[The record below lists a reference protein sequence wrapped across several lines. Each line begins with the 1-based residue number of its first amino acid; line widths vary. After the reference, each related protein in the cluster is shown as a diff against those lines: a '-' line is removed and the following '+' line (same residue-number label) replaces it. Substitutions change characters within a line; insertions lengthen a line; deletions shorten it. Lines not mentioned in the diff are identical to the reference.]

1 MFAMTGECSLENLP
15 GRLPSSGR
23 VLFASGSPRGSGAAV
38 ASAFR
43 CPAPE
48 PTRFHERQASMGE
61 AIARFREM
69 ALAIRCRSDAAFVA
83 PDHLYLG
90 PAFTLRNVTSRLIAG
105 KVSAADFASMLR
117 QTARTAPGV
126 KGTPDS
132 AEAVSTNREDM
143 NTHFA
148 LYRRPILAE
157 APSKAD
163 FDKQHAVALREAVR
177 WGELLPSIEKRL
189 DSVSDATLAMRE
201 MAADAWLSRY
211 SRTKQRYAK
220 ALLRW
225 QRDFDALGRFI
236 QEPPAA
242 VSNSASEKQTSTAK
256 QKKRRDRKGIGGP
269 KFKYSDELVREVV
282 AARERAEKQ
291 AAKARQRLPAW
302 APWLWD
308 YCRSRINIA
317 EMFPPAFKGEP
328 WQPRAERFKKAAKAR
343 LSRSGN

>member
-1 MFAMTGECSLENLP
+1 
-15 GRLPSSGR
+15 
-23 VLFASGSPRGSGAAV
+23 
-38 ASAFR
+38 
-43 CPAPE
+43 
-48 PTRFHERQASMGE
+48 MGE

-117 QTARTAPGV
+117 QAARTAPGV

-132 AEAVSTNREDM
+132 AEAVSTNREVM

-148 LYRRPILAE
+148 RYRRPILAK

-189 DSVSDATLAMRE
+189 DSVSEATLAMRE

-220 ALLRW
+220 TLLRW
-225 QRDFDALGRFI
+225 QRDLDALGRFI
-236 QEPPAA
+236 EEPPAA
-242 VSNSASEKQTSTAK
+242 ASSSTNEKQTSTAK
-256 QKKRRDRKGIGGP
+256 QKKRRDRKGIGGRP
-269 KFKYSDELVREVV
+269 EKFTMKFIREVFT
-282 AARERAEKQ
+282 ARERDEKQ
-291 AAKARQRLPAW
+291 AAKARMPLPGKAE
-302 APWLWD
+302 WLSD
-308 YCRSRINIA
+308 YCTAKDIDLRKQ
-317 EMFPPAFKGEP
+317 FPPAIPGEE
-328 WQPRAERFKKAAKAR
+328 WRVRANRFWKAATKR
-343 LSRSGN
+343 LREAETNRH